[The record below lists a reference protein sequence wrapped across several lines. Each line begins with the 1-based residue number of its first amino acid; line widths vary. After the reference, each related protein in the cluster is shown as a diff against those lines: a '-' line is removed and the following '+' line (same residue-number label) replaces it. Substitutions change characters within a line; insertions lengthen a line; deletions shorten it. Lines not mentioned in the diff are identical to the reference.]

1 MSPFRRRQPG
11 VMGGAAS
18 LHRSHTLRHS
28 GRWGTATT
36 RFQSTVAKLHMQ
48 VSHLQ
53 LWEGHDARRASTQ
66 PVGTCQHSDMHTEAT
81 WDPSQLPSSGG
92 LLLPLQCMICD

>member
-1 MSPFRRRQPG
+1 MSQPG
-11 VMGGAAS
+11 IMGVAAS

-28 GRWGTATT
+28 GRWGTPTT

-53 LWEGHDARRASTQ
+53 LWEGHDARRTSTQ
-66 PVGTCQHSDMHTEAT
+66 RRSGRDSTATCAHGGNVGSR
-81 WDPSQLPSSGG
+81 SQLPSSGG